1 MFGIFIL
8 IDKFKKVIFVTL
20 DIVESEGQLWLLQK
34 AYGICRFVIR
44 SILNGTLAITL
55 NYWKVWKVLALE
67 IKYHHDTKRSGENNW
82 M

>member
-44 SILNGTLAITL
+44 SI
-55 NYWKVWKVLALE
+55 
-67 IKYHHDTKRSGENNW
+67 
-82 M
+82 

>member
-34 AYGICRFVIR
+34 ACGICRFVIR
-44 SILNGTLAITL
+44 SI
-55 NYWKVWKVLALE
+55 
-67 IKYHHDTKRSGENNW
+67 
-82 M
+82 